1 MKPRK
6 QNNASADDAVMVAK
20 RGQSRE
26 IIGRFLQNKAAVC
39 GLVIAAILIFCALF
53 PQLLTSYDPLKQD
66 LSVTF
71 QPPSA
76 EHWFGTDDQGRDI
89 FARVVY
95 GCRYSLSIGLISVVI
110 SCVIGVFLG
119 AVSGYYSGTVDNV
132 IMRFIDILMA
142 IPNTLLGI
150 SIVAALGPSIRN
162 LIIAIAIG
170 SISAYARITRVSV
183 LSVKATEYVEAAY
196 ATGASDARIIW
207 KYVLPNCL
215 APIIVQA
222 TMSIATAIM
231 TATGLSFLGLG
242 VPAPTPEWG
251 SMASSARS
259 FFRDYW
265 WLVTFPGLAIMASAF
280 AFNLAGDGL
289 RDALDPKLKR

>member
-119 AVSGYYSGTVDNV
+119 AASGYYSGTVDNV

-183 LSVKATEYVEAAY
+183 LSVKDTEYVEAAY

>member
-1 MKPRK
+1 
-6 QNNASADDAVMVAK
+6 
-20 RGQSRE
+20 
-26 IIGRFLQNKAAVC
+26 
-39 GLVIAAILIFCALF
+39 
-53 PQLLTSYDPLKQD
+53 
-66 LSVTF
+66 
-71 QPPSA
+71 
-76 EHWFGTDDQGRDI
+76 
-89 FARVVY
+89 
-95 GCRYSLSIGLISVVI
+95 
-110 SCVIGVFLG
+110 
-119 AVSGYYSGTVDNV
+119 
-132 IMRFIDILMA
+132 MRFIDILMA

-183 LSVKATEYVEAAY
+183 LSVKDTEYVEAAY

>member
-1 MKPRK
+1 MLPDKT
-6 QNNASADDAVMVAK
+6 SAGLTESITIAK
-20 RGQSRE
+20 RSQSRE
-26 IIGRFLQNKAAVC
+26 IIGRFLHNGAAVF
-39 GLVIAAILIFCALF
+39 GLIIALVLIFCALF
-53 PQLLTSYDPLKQD
+53 PQVVTSYDPIEQD
-66 LSVTF
+66 LLQTYL
-71 QPPSA
+71 PPSA
-76 EHWFGTDDQGRDI
+76 EHLFGTDKFGRDI

-95 GCRYSLSIGLISVVI
+95 GCRTSLSIGLISVLF
-110 SCVIGVFLG
+110 SCLIGVFLG
-119 AVSGYYSGTVDNV
+119 AVSGFYGGAVDNLL
-132 IMRFIDILMA
+132 MRGIDVLMA

-150 SIVAALGPSIRN
+150 SIVAALGPSITN
-162 LIIAIAIG
+162 LIIAITIG
-170 SISAYARITRVSV
+170 SISGYARITRVSV
-183 LSVKATEYVEAAY
+183 LSVKDMEYVEAAY

-207 KYVLPNCL
+207 KYILPNCL

-251 SMASSARS
+251 SMASAARS

-280 AFNLAGDGL
+280 SFNLFGDGL

>member
-1 MKPRK
+1 M
-6 QNNASADDAVMVAK
+6 
-20 RGQSRE
+20 
-26 IIGRFLQNKAAVC
+26 
-39 GLVIAAILIFCALF
+39 IAAILIFCALF

-183 LSVKATEYVEAAY
+183 LSVKDTEYVEAAY

>member
-76 EHWFGTDDQGRDI
+76 EHWFGIDDQGRDI

-183 LSVKATEYVEAAY
+183 LSVKDTEYVEAAY

>member
-76 EHWFGTDDQGRDI
+76 ENWFGTDEQGRDI

-183 LSVKATEYVEAAY
+183 LSVKDTEYVEAAY